1 VKTKKCLNALPAIL
15 IILQLMI
22 LFKTRINLFVWCR
35 GVGARVEAGKDCWA
49 YQIEGLTALIKLNN
63 RVTSLEAHALM
74 QVSNPFQR
82 DLLTG
87 IILRVENFKL

>member
-1 VKTKKCLNALPAIL
+1 
-15 IILQLMI
+15 MI
-22 LFKTRINLFVWCR
+22 LLKRRINLFVWCR

-87 IILRVENFKL
+87 KIFRVENLNSPGIAPF

>member
-1 VKTKKCLNALPAIL
+1 
-15 IILQLMI
+15 
-22 LFKTRINLFVWCR
+22 
-35 GVGARVEAGKDCWA
+35 VEAGKDCWA

-82 DLLTG
+82 NSLTE
-87 IILRVENFKL
+87 IIFRVENFNSSCRVAFQTPMW